1 MCHDAAVAFYSP
13 DRDDLRDAGAPL
25 DARERL
31 LARHATFSRWD
42 GSQTV
47 PDLEADEILDA
58 LADDLMSEG
67 DLEAALRRL
76 MERGW
81 QSSDPTRRDL
91 AGLQDLMQR
100 LRDRR
105 QELLQ
110 RYNLGDT
117 LSGIREELEEIVAEE
132 RAGVQ
137 RRLDEAARP
146 SPPRRPGRRRR
157 ATAEREPSSADAPD
171 AADAPEMADAAGE
184 PMRSMRPMRH
194 GEPTRPMRPGE
205 PTRPTRPSGQ
215 PASRPRRA
223 SPGARRRMAKLR
235 RPTCSTTV
243 PCGTCS
249 ATWQPSGSTSST
261 PCRRASAIGS
271 GSSRN
276 TTSWSRMPASA
287 STSCW
292 SGFAARSS
300 TST

>member
-67 DLEAALRRL
+67 DLEAAFRRL

-117 LSGIREELEEIVAEE
+117 MSGIREELEGIVAEE

-146 SPPRRPGRRRR
+146 SPPRSPTDAGDGPPQN
-157 ATAEREPSSADAPD
+157 ANLSSADAADAADGRPMRPKAAGGANAAD
-171 AADAPEMADAAGE
+171 AADAAERAAGQ
-184 PMRSMRPMRH
+184 SA
-194 GEPTRPMRPGE
+194 
-205 PTRPTRPSGQ
+205 PSGQ
-215 PASRPRRA
+215 S
-223 SPGARRRMAKLR
+223 GA
-235 RPTCSTTV
+235 P
-243 PCGTCS
+243 PQDGE
-249 ATWQPSGSTSST
+249 
-261 PCRRASAIGS
+261 
-271 GSSRN
+271 
-276 TTSWSRMPASA
+276 
-287 STSCW
+287 
-292 SGFAARSS
+292 AARDDVLDDRALRNMLRDMAAKRLDKLD
-300 TST
+300 